1 MRRKSVALL
10 LSLFSRVQLLTTP
23 WTQAN
28 QIPLPMGFSKQ
39 EYWSRLPYPSPR
51 DLLNSRVKTMHQIKV
66 TQLGLKEHP
75 NKLADIIREVVCS
88 VL

>member
-1 MRRKSVALL
+1 MRGKCVALL
-10 LSLFSRVQLLTTP
+10 LSHFNHVQLFATP
-23 WTQAN
+23 WIQAH

-39 EYWSRLPYPSPR
+39 EYCSRFTYPSPWE
-51 DLLNSRVKTMHQIKV
+51 LLNSRVKTMHQIKV

>member
-1 MRRKSVALL
+1 MRGKCVALL
-10 LSLFSRVQLLTTP
+10 LSHFNRVQLFVTP
-23 WTQAN
+23 WTQAH

-51 DLLNSRVKTMHQIKV
+51 DILNSRVKTMNQIKV
-66 TQLGLKEHP
+66 LQLGLKEHP